1 MEFFVMQIKVMIQ
14 VCVAALL
21 VAAPAFGAPTTAVA
35 VSVKPLAQPKARKAQ
50 QRINHPVLL
59 RVKQARTH
67 ARSKTKA
74 TAKQFDLSGA
84 LRAAK

>member
-1 MEFFVMQIKVMIQ
+1 MMHIKSVIQI
-14 VCVAALL
+14 CTAALL
-21 VAAPAFGAPTTAVA
+21 VAVPAFGAPTTTVA
-35 VSVKPLAQPKARKAQ
+35 VSVKPLVQSKARKAQ
-50 QRINHPVLL
+50 KRIDHPVLL
-59 RVKQARTH
+59 RVKQTRTH